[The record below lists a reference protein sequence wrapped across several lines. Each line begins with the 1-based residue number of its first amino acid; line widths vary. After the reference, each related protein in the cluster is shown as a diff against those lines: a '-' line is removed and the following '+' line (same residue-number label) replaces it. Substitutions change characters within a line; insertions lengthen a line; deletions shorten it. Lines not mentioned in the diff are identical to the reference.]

1 MNCRFSGK
9 AIPVLIM
16 NGTGD
21 PYQPYNGGLHTVF
34 GTQLSPVLST
44 RASAEYFAKLNG
56 QISPPKT
63 TRLPHQNP
71 SDPTSVDRTVWNDAG
86 KPEVVLVTINE
97 GGHLLP
103 QSKGAWPA
111 NYGRTTFD
119 VDGPAEIWEFF
130 ARQRPLK

>member
-1 MNCRFSGK
+1 
-9 AIPVLIM
+9 M

-103 QSKGAWPA
+103 QSKCAWPA

-130 ARQRPLK
+130 ERQRPLK